1 MTVLLRSFAAFAAAL
16 ALFAL
21 TSAPMRAGDDVPSLG
36 SKVVIDLPDEQGKLI
51 RTEDLSGKWL
61 LVFFGYTSCPDI
73 CPTTLFEVA
82 ETLKQLGDLAKK
94 IQPIFISIDPDRD
107 QPRQLR
113 EYVNSFDSRILPLA
127 GSPDRTARSAQSF
140 GVSYFKVP
148 GLRTGDYTIAVAEA
162 HGCRPELRNF
172 DPAIASLTL
181 RRRLDRLPCHRRFS
195 LAFDLHN

>member
-1 MTVLLRSFAAFAAAL
+1 MVLLRSFSAFTAAL

-21 TSAPMRAGDDVPSLG
+21 TSVPMRAGDDVPSLG
-36 SKVVIDLPDEQGKLI
+36 SKAVIDLPDEQGKLI

-82 ETLKQLGDLAKK
+82 ETLKQLGDFASQ
-94 IQPIFISIDPDRD
+94 IQPIFISIDPERD
-107 QPRQLR
+107 QPLQLR

-140 GVSYFKVP
+140 GVSYFKAP
-148 GLRTGDYTIAVAEA
+148 GLRAGDYTIAHSTFVSVVGPEGGLVA
-162 HGCRPELRNF
+162 RLSTDRTS
-172 DPAIASLTL
+172 DQIASKL
-181 RRRLDRLPCHRRFS
+181 RKLMDTGRS
-195 LAFDLHN
+195 

>member
-148 GLRTGDYTIAVAEA
+148 GLRTGDYTIAHSTFMSVVGPEGGLVA
-162 HGCRPELRNF
+162 RFSTDRTS
-172 DPAIASLTL
+172 DQIASQL
-181 RRRLDRLPCHRRFS
+181 RKLMDAGRS
-195 LAFDLHN
+195 

>member
-1 MTVLLRSFAAFAAAL
+1 MKSQLRSFPIFVTTLTLCAL
-16 ALFAL
+16 A
-21 TSAPMRAGDDVPSLG
+21 SAPMRAGDDVPSLG
-36 SKVVIDLPDEQGKLI
+36 SKVVIDLPDDQGKLI

-82 ETLKQLGDLAKK
+82 ETLKKLGDFASK
-94 IQPIFISIDPDRD
+94 IQPIFISIDPERD

-127 GSPDRTARSAQSF
+127 GSPDRTARSAHSF

-148 GLRTGDYTIAVAEA
+148 GLRAGDYTIAHSTFMAVVGPEGGLVA
-162 HGCRPELRNF
+162 RLSTDRTSDQIVSQLRKLM
-172 DPAIASLTL
+172 DIGRS
-181 RRRLDRLPCHRRFS
+181 
-195 LAFDLHN
+195 